1 MLDVVSVLG
10 GAAAVIINS
19 AAAAAALGLGHPQ
32 SVLGGKLPPTWL
44 IS

>member
-1 MLDVVSVLG
+1 MLDVVAVLG

-32 SVLGGKLPPTWL
+32 SRRFWVENCHLLG
-44 IS
+44 